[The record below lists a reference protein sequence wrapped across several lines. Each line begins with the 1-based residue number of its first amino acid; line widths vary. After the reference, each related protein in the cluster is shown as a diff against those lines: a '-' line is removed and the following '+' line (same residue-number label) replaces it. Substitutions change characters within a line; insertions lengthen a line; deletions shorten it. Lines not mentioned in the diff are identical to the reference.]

1 MGKLQF
7 KKVELYG
14 TDLSQFAK
22 DRSSLTSDVF
32 VLNHNESLAIKTL
45 LTNWINARQDDNYK
59 LSKVDFCINL
69 DEGKK
74 LIEKLKSQIS
84 YEKC

>member
-14 TDLSQFAK
+14 TDLSQFDK

-32 VLNHNESLAIKTL
+32 VLNHNESLAMKTL
-45 LTNWINARQDDNYK
+45 LTNWINARQDENYK
-59 LSKVDFCINL
+59 ISKIDFCINL
-69 DEGKK
+69 DEAKQ
-74 LIEKLKSQIS
+74 LIEKLKSSIS

>member
-14 TDLSQFAK
+14 TDLSQFDK

-32 VLNHNESLAIKTL
+32 VLNHNESLAMKTL
-45 LTNWINARQDDNYK
+45 LTNWINARQDENYK
-59 LSKVDFCINL
+59 ISKIDFCINL
-69 DEGKK
+69 DEAKE
-74 LIEKLKSQIS
+74 LIEKLNSQIS
-84 YEKC
+84 YEKI

>member
-1 MGKLQF
+1 MRLQY
-7 KKVELYG
+7 KKVQLYS
-14 TDLSQFAK
+14 TNLSQFEL
-22 DRSSLTSDVF
+22 DRNPLSSAVF
-32 VLNHNESLAIKTL
+32 VLSHKESMALEAL
-45 LTNWINARQDDNYK
+45 LSNWIEARQNDNYK

-69 DEGKK
+69 DEAKQ

>member
-1 MGKLQF
+1 MAM
-7 KKVELYG
+7 E
-14 TDLSQFAK
+14 A
-22 DRSSLTSDVF
+22 
-32 VLNHNESLAIKTL
+32 L
-45 LTNWINARQDDNYK
+45 LIDWINARQDDNYK

-69 DEGKK
+69 DEGKE